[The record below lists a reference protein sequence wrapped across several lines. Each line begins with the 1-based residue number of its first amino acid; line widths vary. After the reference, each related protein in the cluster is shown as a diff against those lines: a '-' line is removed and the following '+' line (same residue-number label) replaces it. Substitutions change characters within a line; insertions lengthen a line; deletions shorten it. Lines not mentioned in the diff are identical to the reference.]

1 VKIHSQFN
9 VPKMDT
15 TEIKENRNESKDKLK
30 KNYSTLIKIS
40 LISAISII
48 LISLTMNSC
57 KKKDAATTPY
67 SVRMTDAPGPYDE
80 VLIDLK
86 SVEVTGN
93 GGTTVTLN
101 TIPGIYNLLNFS
113 NGIDTMIATGQLGLS
128 SVEQIRLILGT
139 NNNVVINNIAYPLST
154 PSAEQSGLKLQVHQ
168 TLQAGVAYYVLLDFD
183 ANQSIVDEGNGK
195 YKLKPVIRTVET
207 ALSGA
212 ITGKILPIGTMAT
225 VTVTSNGVT
234 YSSPVNSLGNF
245 VIKGLAAGTYSVTVT
260 PASPL
265 NPVTVNNINVAIGI
279 STDMGTIQ
287 L

>member
-1 VKIHSQFN
+1 
-9 VPKMDT
+9 MGT
-15 TEIKENRNESKDKLK
+15 TEIKENRNEPKGRLK
-30 KNYSTLIKIS
+30 TKFSMLIKIS
-40 LISAISII
+40 LISAVSII
-48 LISLTMNSC
+48 LLSLTMNSC
-57 KKKDAATTPY
+57 KKKDASTTSY
-67 SVRMTDAPGPYDE
+67 TVRMTDAPGPYDK

-139 NNNVVINNIAYPLST
+139 NNNVVINNIVYPLST

-168 TLQAGVAYYVLLDFD
+168 TLEAGVAYYVLLDFD
-183 ANQSIVDEGNGK
+183 ANQSIVEEGNGK
-195 YKLKPVIRTVET
+195 YKLKPVIRTIET
-207 ALSGA
+207 AISGA

-225 VTVTSNGVT
+225 VTVTSNGVA

-279 STDMGTIQ
+279 STDIGTIQ